1 MQLFSGLERRGQ
13 PIAPRFLFARRLL
26 INFALGLSLIFV
38 SLIAGMACYHVLEG
52 LGWVRAFS
60 HAAMI
65 LGGMGPY
72 DEPASEAGQLFEGAY
87 AIYCGLLLIGVT
99 GLILAPVF
107 HRVMHA
113 FHLPDDDGTTR
124 SSSEAV
130 AHQKSRSSSE
140 AVAHKRGSAKKSTKR

>member
-1 MQLFSGLERRGQ
+1 MQLFSGLERRGE
-13 PIAPRFLFARRLL
+13 PMAPRFVFARRLL
-26 INFALGLSLIFV
+26 INFALGLSLILV
-38 SLIAGMACYHVLEG
+38 SLIAGMACYHALEG
-52 LGWVRAFS
+52 LDWVRAFS

-72 DEPASEAGQLFEGAY
+72 DEPTSKSGELFEGLY

-113 FHLPDDDGTTR
+113 FHLPDEEDTTGEGKHKR
-124 SSSEAV
+124 SSSA
-130 AHQKSRSSSE
+130 
-140 AVAHKRGSAKKSTKR
+140 KRGSAKNKALK

>member
-1 MQLFSGLERRGQ
+1 MPLFSALERRGE

-26 INFALGLSLIFV
+26 VNFALGLGLILV
-38 SLIAGMACYHVLEG
+38 SLVVGMVCYRIFEG
-52 LGWVRAFS
+52 LDWPRSFS

-72 DEPASEAGQLFEGAY
+72 GEPKSEAGSIFEGIY

-113 FHLPDDDGTTR
+113 FHLPDDGDAGG
-124 SSSEAV
+124 E
-130 AHQKSRSSSE
+130 
-140 AVAHKRGSAKKSTKR
+140 AKKGSRPKRPAKR